1 MEVKEEQDTILH
13 CIFINNENAR
23 LHQYFKKIKFE
34 IAGISFDLSDKEED
48 PINSKENNSYKYFS
62 KSNDIKINI
71 QLDENRIYYNEIIN
85 FFYLSDS
92 SLPDITLDYPIYKG
106 KINNIYIDE
115 GNNVELHEKKTISLE
130 IIYQTIKEELL
141 PKKVIY
147 KGKELTCFDKFNN
160 KFRQRIGLANVDPEK
175 FDFMKDIKTRYPL
188 FQFQNASAYQI
199 LVRIPIEG
207 DIEYS
212 IANCDL
218 NNQGLKRQKLKK
230 KENKATLIYLLE
242 NFQEKFNSNFVN
254 NSFEQ
259 IEDVKKKIT
268 ELYDEF
274 KWLEI
279 EKKDYY
285 DKVFDYT
292 NFEDIDVQIFILMF
306 YYLEFKEIIKLNE
319 NKEKAVKIIDM
330 LDLLSVFNQGYEKY
344 ISEIKTLNLAIRD
357 KLLLIIAYNKKFLD
371 SYLSGYVID
380 FITIINVDKENK
392 SNPYIK
398 SLNFIKDIILNLKE
412 DSRLFE
418 VFLYLDSEVIQNLL
432 INNTE
437 RKNETIIDIYGEK
450 KIIEYGKNPTE
461 YGINMINV
469 DEIRNHLLNLIPK
482 YIIRI
487 DTRMKFNAN
496 YDPNSKIM
504 FLNERQL
511 FNTSSKGLNKTFQK
525 EKISDKYIMPITIEI
540 LHELFGH
547 GKKRLTNEAS
557 NSPEDYRDSKHNYKR
572 ISIKKKISDFQNII
586 FPESGVVVENYI
598 SEDRKV
604 LHWLKRI
611 HPFEEVKDLLDASLW
626 VDKDFNNLEKKVS
639 NYMEKDENYKE
650 NYSQFSYTFNEDDNL
665 NEYCD
670 DTCGF
675 HKFEK
680 NY

>member
-1 MEVKEEQDTILH
+1 MLRT
-13 CIFINNENAR
+13 
-23 LHQYFKKIKFE
+23 
-34 IAGISFDLSDKEED
+34 DL
-48 PINSKENNSYKYFS
+48 I

-85 FFYLSDS
+85 FFYLSNS

-279 EKKDYY
+279 EKRIIMIKYLITLIL
-285 DKVFDYT
+285 KT
-292 NFEDIDVQIFILMF
+292 LMF
-306 YYLEFKEIIKLNE
+306 KYLFLCFII
-319 NKEKAVKIIDM
+319 
-330 LDLLSVFNQGYEKY
+330 S
-344 ISEIKTLNLAIRD
+344 
-357 KLLLIIAYNKKFLD
+357 
-371 SYLSGYVID
+371 
-380 FITIINVDKENK
+380 
-392 SNPYIK
+392 
-398 SLNFIKDIILNLKE
+398 NLKK
-412 DSRLFE
+412 L
-418 VFLYLDSEVIQNLL
+418 
-432 INNTE
+432 
-437 RKNETIIDIYGEK
+437 
-450 KIIEYGKNPTE
+450 
-461 YGINMINV
+461 
-469 DEIRNHLLNLIPK
+469 
-482 YIIRI
+482 
-487 DTRMKFNAN
+487 
-496 YDPNSKIM
+496 
-504 FLNERQL
+504 
-511 FNTSSKGLNKTFQK
+511 
-525 EKISDKYIMPITIEI
+525 
-540 LHELFGH
+540 
-547 GKKRLTNEAS
+547 
-557 NSPEDYRDSKHNYKR
+557 
-572 ISIKKKISDFQNII
+572 
-586 FPESGVVVENYI
+586 
-598 SEDRKV
+598 
-604 LHWLKRI
+604 
-611 HPFEEVKDLLDASLW
+611 
-626 VDKDFNNLEKKVS
+626 
-639 NYMEKDENYKE
+639 
-650 NYSQFSYTFNEDDNL
+650 
-665 NEYCD
+665 
-670 DTCGF
+670 
-675 HKFEK
+675 
-680 NY
+680 

>member
-13 CIFINNENAR
+13 FIFINNENAI

-85 FFYLSDS
+85 FFYLSNS

-230 KENKATLIYLLE
+230 KENKETLIYLLE

-437 RKNETIIDIYGEK
+437 RKNETI
-450 KIIEYGKNPTE
+450 N
-461 YGINMINV
+461 
-469 DEIRNHLLNLIPK
+469 
-482 YIIRI
+482 
-487 DTRMKFNAN
+487 
-496 YDPNSKIM
+496 
-504 FLNERQL
+504 
-511 FNTSSKGLNKTFQK
+511 
-525 EKISDKYIMPITIEI
+525 
-540 LHELFGH
+540 
-547 GKKRLTNEAS
+547 
-557 NSPEDYRDSKHNYKR
+557 
-572 ISIKKKISDFQNII
+572 
-586 FPESGVVVENYI
+586 
-598 SEDRKV
+598 
-604 LHWLKRI
+604 
-611 HPFEEVKDLLDASLW
+611 
-626 VDKDFNNLEKKVS
+626 
-639 NYMEKDENYKE
+639 
-650 NYSQFSYTFNEDDNL
+650 
-665 NEYCD
+665 
-670 DTCGF
+670 
-675 HKFEK
+675 
-680 NY
+680 